1 MEELNN
7 LIQDDFINDFK
18 DYFSDEKVYSV
29 VLKENGFINRID
41 MKKLENGIEVSEET
55 FTKIMQ
61 NQVNFYQNGEFIY
74 KPEMIELSF
83 NELKEKKL
91 SEIEASFK
99 NAMSSLDKTPDEE
112 RLTFERQEREA
123 KEYIASNDESKAPFL
138 KALATSREVD
148 LNDLAQKVV
157 AKANLYANAS
167 ATLIGKR
174 QKALDEIKK
183 TTTKED
189 LNSINVEFS
198 LWIEL
203 Y

>member
-7 LIQDDFINDFK
+7 LIQDDFND
-18 DYFSDEKVYSV
+18 YYTDEKVYSV
-29 VLKENGFINRID
+29 VLKESGFIDYID
-41 MKKLENGIEVSEET
+41 MRKLENGIEVSEET

-61 NQVNFYQNGEFIY
+61 NKVNFYENGEFIY

-123 KEYIASNDESKAPFL
+123 REYLASNDESKAPFL
-138 KALATSREVD
+138 KALATSREVPLD
-148 LNDLAQKVV
+148 DLAQKVLL
-157 AKANLYANAS
+157 KADKYAEIS
-167 ATLIGKR
+167 AVLIGKR

-198 LWIEL
+198 L
-203 Y
+203 

>member
-41 MKKLENGIEVSEET
+41 MKKLENAIEVSEEIYI
-55 FTKIMQ
+55 KIMQ

-91 SEIEASFK
+91 NEIEISFK

-123 KEYIASNDESKAPFL
+123 REYLASNDESKAPFL
-138 KALATSREVD
+138 KALATSREVPLD
-148 LNDLAQKVV
+148 DLAQKVLL
-157 AKANLYANAS
+157 KADKYAEIS
-167 ATLIGKR
+167 AVLIGKR

-183 TTTKED
+183 ATTKED

-198 LWIEL
+198 L
-203 Y
+203 

>member
-7 LIQDDFINDFK
+7 LIQDDFINDFS
-18 DYFSDEKVYSV
+18 DYYTDEKVYSV
-29 VLKENGFINRID
+29 VLKESGFIDYID

-61 NQVNFYQNGEFIY
+61 NQVNFYENGEFIY

-123 KEYIASNDESKAPFL
+123 REYLASNNESKAPFL
-138 KALATSREVD
+138 KALATSREVPLDD
-148 LNDLAQKVV
+148 LVQKVLL
-157 AKANLYANAS
+157 KADKYAEIS
-167 ATLIGKR
+167 AVLIGKR

-183 TTTKED
+183 ATTKED

-198 LWIEL
+198 L
-203 Y
+203 